1 MNRARV
7 TAWTRRQVIFNAVCV
22 LFLWLPSSIL
32 TARTPERVLY
42 IRADFA
48 DVPMGISDALWL
60 QRFQRIDA
68 DAEAYW
74 TFNSYGGITEFQSS
88 FTEVFTLGNS
98 MLSQFNNGANVFG
111 ISSAMRS
118 AAAQAGW
125 NVNQFDQV
133 VLSFPGLPAFPAGAL
148 GTPGTVWLPGAN
160 PFGPGLIHEFGHA
173 LRGGVGHANSVEGG
187 ATTFPGVHREGA
199 DGLFM
204 MGSEDARLAPINLP
218 MRSKLGFLD
227 SQLVSVVD
235 SFDIHRIHAFDRED
249 ISGDVA
255 LNRNLATVFR
265 YRSRNYWISFAPG
278 LANTW
283 ADFNGQGLAEG
294 IIVQELQGDI
304 TRILDF
310 TPNSQGG
317 SNQDHIDTRDG
328 ALVVGQSFTFP
339 SSELTLA
346 PLRTGFSADGV
357 PWIDVAVSFEILG
370 DFNADS
376 LIDQNDFHILA
387 TNLLADVSDLTVE
400 QSLALGDLDGDLR
413 IDFDDYLAFGLFY
426 DQANGQGAFAALSR
440 AVPEPASLALAA
452 LLGVSFWT
460 CSRSKRNLRGV
471 CFVVGALSFS
481 THANAVPIADWAID
495 PLIPGSGILSGA
507 TTASPTIGDGST
519 NSADAISYFG
529 RFSSQS
535 LNLGEQ
541 LVLTGTATFTG
552 ASTSNAQF
560 SFGLFD
566 SNGSA
571 ATDSTNWLGFMHVN
585 SSGGGDGRLVSKNPA
600 NAPFSSL
607 SGGSAND
614 LRLLAEPNGNDFDDD
629 TYHFEM
635 VVSRSN
641 PNSLVI
647 DSSLVSAT
655 DPSGYAHQF
664 SQVEAFSPTSLTF
677 TYDRVGFLNG
687 GRINAEQTA
696 FSDVNVIVRDIPA
709 VNLVV
714 DTTDGTA
721 SIVNNLPVAVA
732 LNYYQ
737 IESGS
742 QAVPGS
748 SLDVNGWTSLDAQEG
763 DDPPGT
769 GWVASAASSQRSL
782 VESNL
787 LGSLAL
793 NPAEHA
799 LLGSPFN
806 SETGLDDLTFSYS
819 TPGVFELFQGVVQYV
834 DDDGIT
840 SGSDVP
846 GDYDGDG
853 SVTFA
858 DLAEWESSYGQTAPS
873 GTGADGDQSG
883 LIDGGDFLL
892 WQRSID
898 ASAIVVSSVAYEHI
912 PEPTSL
918 GLVVAGWLAAFS
930 KRWRSNRFS
939 TSNHLKP
946 IFNAY
951 TGVSDVEAALP
962 TRNSDGVASRNADA
976 CLRGI
981 EPRPRT
987 SILKASY

>member
-1 MNRARV
+1 MQLIPFRSCRSFLIPAL
-7 TAWTRRQVIFNAVCV
+7 ILG
-22 LFLWLPSSIL
+22 LFLSLARGGSSFGM
-32 TARTPERVLY
+32 TPEKVLY
-42 IRADFA
+42 IRADFE

-60 QRFQRIDA
+60 QRFQGFDA

-88 FTEVFTLGNS
+88 ITEVFPLGNS
-98 MLSQFNNGANVFG
+98 MLPQFNNGANIFG
-111 ISSAMRS
+111 ISSAMRT

-133 VLSFPGLPAFPAGAL
+133 VLSFPGLPGFPAGAL
-148 GTPGTVWLPGAN
+148 GTPGTVWFPGAN

-173 LRGGVGHANSVEGG
+173 LRGGVGHASLVEGG

-204 MGSEDARLAPINLP
+204 MGSEDGRLAPINLP

-227 SQLVSVVD
+227 NQLVNEVD
-235 SFDIHRIHAFDRED
+235 SFGIHRIHAFDREN

-255 LNRNLATVFR
+255 LDRNLATVFR

-278 LANTW
+278 LASTW
-283 ADFNGQGLAEG
+283 ADFNGQGWAEG
-294 IIVQELQGDI
+294 IIVQELEDDV

-310 TPNSQGG
+310 TPDSQGG

-328 ALVVGQSFTFP
+328 ALMTGQSYTFP
-339 SSELTLA
+339 NSELTLA
-346 PLRTGFSADGV
+346 PLRTGFSVDGV

-370 DFNADS
+370 DLNTDS
-376 LIDQNDFHILA
+376 LIDQTDFHILA
-387 TNLLADVSDLTVE
+387 TNLHADVSDLTVE
-400 QSLALGDLDGDLR
+400 QSFALGDLDGDLR

-426 DQANGQGAFAALSR
+426 DQANGQGAFAALTR
-440 AVPEPASLALAA
+440 AVPEPASLALAT
-452 LLGVSFWT
+452 LLGVVLWT
-460 CSRSKRNLRGV
+460 CSRSKHRLRGIGL
-471 CFVVGALSFS
+471 VVGVISFS
-481 THANAVPIADWAID
+481 TQANAVPVADWAID

-507 TTASPTIGDGST
+507 ATNSPTIGDGST

-541 LVLTGTATFTG
+541 IVLTGTATFTG

-585 SSGGGDGRLVSKNPA
+585 SSSGGEGRIVSKNPA

-641 PNSLVI
+641 SNSLVI
-647 DSSLVSAT
+647 HSSLVSTT
-655 DPSGYAHQF
+655 DPSNYAHQF
-664 SQVEAFSPTSLTF
+664 SQVAEFSPTSLTY

-696 FSDVNVIVRDIPA
+696 FNDVNVVVRDIPA

-737 IESGS
+737 IESGN
-742 QAVPGS
+742 QAMPGN
-748 SLDVNGWTSLDAQEG
+748 SLDVNGWTSLDSQEG
-763 DDPPGT
+763 ADPPGT

-793 NPAEHA
+793 NPAERA

-806 SETGLDDLTFSYS
+806 SETGLDDLAFAYS
-819 TPGVFELFQGVVQYV
+819 TPGAFELFQGVVQYV
-834 DDDGIT
+834 DDDGIN
-840 SGSDVP
+840 SGIDVP

-853 SVTFA
+853 TVTSA
-858 DLAEWESSYGQTAPS
+858 DLAEWETTYGQSVSAGS
-873 GTGADGDQSG
+873 SADGNENG
-883 LIDGGDFLL
+883 LIDGGDYLL
-892 WQRSID
+892 WQSSID
-898 ASAIVVSSVAYEHI
+898 ASAIIVASVPFANT
-912 PEPTSL
+912 PEPSSL
-918 GLVVAGWLAAFS
+918 GLL
-930 KRWRSNRFS
+930 
-939 TSNHLKP
+939 
-946 IFNAY
+946 
-951 TGVSDVEAALP
+951 VS
-962 TRNSDGVASRNADA
+962 A
-976 CLRGI
+976 CLATI
-981 EPRPRT
+981 PQSLRT
-987 SILKASY
+987 KTSTFTMI